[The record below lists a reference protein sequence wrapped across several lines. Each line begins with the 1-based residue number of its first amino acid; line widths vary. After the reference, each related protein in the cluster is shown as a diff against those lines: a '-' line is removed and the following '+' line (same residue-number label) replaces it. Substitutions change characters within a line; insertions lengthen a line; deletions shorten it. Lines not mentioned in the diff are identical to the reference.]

1 MILPDTNYQYER
13 QIEIPLAKDYLL
25 RQKAKGAKR
34 VAGIGDAECLY
45 IDWILEQGF
54 EFCVVDPARWGDNQ
68 KWKDFI
74 NHPNFS
80 ILKRSIHNT
89 PITRDLFDC
98 ALLISTLEHLG
109 RAGYNSPVFSEP
121 EITCFRNIQVPFAF
135 STPCGQLHQ
144 VGNPP
149 DMNYSQQYLRDSLK
163 EAMKTIEKESY
174 YSAPNWEQVSYEEI
188 KDRRYGEKYIG
199 ANGLGFFEI
208 DNFHY

>member
-1 MILPDTNYQYER
+1 MITPDTDYQYER

-80 ILKRSIHNT
+80 ILKRSIHDT
-89 PITRDLFDC
+89 PITKDLFDC

-121 EITCFRNIQVPFAF
+121 EVTCFRNIKVPFCF
-135 STPCGQLHQ
+135 STPAGALHQ
-144 VGNPP
+144 VGSPP
-149 DMNYSQQYLRDSLK
+149 DMNYSKEYLVNALATADK
-163 EAMKTIEKESY
+163 ETLVMDFYA
-174 YSAPNWEQVSYEEI
+174 APDWHKVDYEYV

-199 ANGLGFFEI
+199 ANAVCFAEI
-208 DNFHY
+208 G